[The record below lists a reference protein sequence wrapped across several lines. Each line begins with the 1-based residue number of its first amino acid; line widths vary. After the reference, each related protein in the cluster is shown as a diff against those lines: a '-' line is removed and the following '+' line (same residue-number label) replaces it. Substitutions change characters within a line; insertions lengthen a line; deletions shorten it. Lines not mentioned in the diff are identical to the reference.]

1 MAAGVIDH
9 ETGTR
14 DMRKLSGLRRSM
26 PVTAALAIVAAAAM
40 AGVPLLNGFLSK
52 EMFLAEAVAHTGGR
66 HLNLA
71 LPVLATVASLLSVL
85 YSVRFIHLTFFG
97 PTPVDLPKTPHEP
110 PRWMRFP
117 IEVLVGLC
125 IIVGVLPAI
134 TIGPVLAVAV
144 RSVLGPDVPYYSLAL
159 WHGFSLPL
167 VMSMLAL
174 VGGVTAYKVLGP
186 RINASERPWVIG
198 RFNGARAYDRIM
210 RAFNNGAAW
219 IVRRLGASRQQA
231 RLRAIILTCLLAAV
245 LASGMAGLGFDEAGL
260 TIQRPGLGFT
270 LLWII
275 GGACAIAAAW
285 QAKYHRLASVV
296 LVGGAGLVS
305 CLTFVWFSAPDLATT
320 QMLVEIVTTV
330 LLLIGLRWLPKRL
343 PGLASP
349 QQEAKARR
357 RRASDLAIA
366 ILTGAGVALV
376 AFAVMSRPSASPLA
390 RYFLNHAYSEGG
402 GRNVVN
408 VLLVDFRAFD
418 TLGEITVLGIVGLT
432 IWALLRRFRPAS
444 DSLGHTE
451 QKRIQDD
458 SDDRRE
464 NRKLGDT
471 LSETMLIPRVVMR
484 WLFPFIVLL
493 ALHLFLR
500 GHDLPGGGFAAG
512 VTLSIAFILQY
523 MASGARW
530 VEERLEIR
538 PLVWIGGGL
547 LIAALSGVASWLF
560 GYPLLT
566 SWFRYVDLPLIG
578 KTPLASAVVFD
589 AGVALLVVGATVLML
604 VAIAHQSLRK
614 SRTITPATA
623 EEETV

>member
-1 MAAGVIDH
+1 
-9 ETGTR
+9 
-14 DMRKLSGLRRSM
+14 M

-52 EMFLAEAVAHTGGR
+52 EMFLAEAIAHTGGR

-71 LPVLATVASLLSVL
+71 LPILATIASLLSVL
-85 YSVRFIHLTFFG
+85 YSVRFIHQTFFG
-97 PTPVDLPKTPHEP
+97 PPPVDLPCAPHEP

-125 IIVGVLPAI
+125 ILVGVLPAI

-144 RSVLGPDVPYYSLAL
+144 RSVLGQDVPYYSLAV
-159 WHGFSLPL
+159 WHGFNLPL
-167 VMSMLAL
+167 VMSMIAL
-174 VGGVTAYKVLGP
+174 IGGVAAYKLLGP
-186 RINASERPWVIG
+186 RINASERPWLVG
-198 RFNGARAYDRIM
+198 RFNGARAYDRVM
-210 RAFNNGAAW
+210 RAFKGGAEW

-245 LASGMAGLGFDEAGL
+245 LASGVAGLGFDEAGL
-260 TIQRPGLGFT
+260 TVQRPGLGFT

-275 GGACAIAAAW
+275 GGACAVAAAW
-285 QAKYHRLASVV
+285 QAKYHRLAAVV

-330 LLLIGLRWLPKRL
+330 LLLLGLRWLPKRL
-343 PGLASP
+343 PDLASAK
-349 QQEAKARR
+349 QEAKARR
-357 RRASDLAIA
+357 RRMTDLAIA
-366 ILTGAGVALV
+366 ILAGVGVALI
-376 AFAVMSRPSASPLA
+376 AFAVMTRPSASHLA
-390 RYFLNHAYSEGG
+390 SYFLNHAYSEGG

-444 DSLGHTE
+444 DSLGHTV
-451 QKRIQDD
+451 QKKHQDH

-464 NRKLGDT
+464 DRKLGDT

-484 WLFPFIVLL
+484 WLFPFIILL

-512 VTLSIAFILQY
+512 VAMSIAFILQY

-547 LIAALSGVASWLF
+547 LIAVLSGVASWLF

-566 SWFRYVDLPLIG
+566 SWFRYVELPLIG

-589 AGVALLVVGATVLML
+589 AGVTLLVVGATVLML

-614 SRTITPATA
+614 SRTITPAAA